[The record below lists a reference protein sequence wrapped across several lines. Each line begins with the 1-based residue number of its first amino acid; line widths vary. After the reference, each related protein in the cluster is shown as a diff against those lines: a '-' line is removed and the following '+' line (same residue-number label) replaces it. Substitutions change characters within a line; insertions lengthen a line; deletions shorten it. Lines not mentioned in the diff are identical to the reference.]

1 MSESTFP
8 LSGDRFLSLLDPKS
22 CGEDLIHNTVR
33 VSELAPDHCVGCAD
47 YHIRSAIQRC
57 FGLAKGIAHDRPH
70 IIQLITKI
78 IADRAASSDA
88 NITIVIPGS
97 ADTGILAT
105 CAHAAAK
112 LGASILDRCRFIVL
126 DRCPTPLLLCRE
138 FAAQHRISLETR
150 QIDLQTTIHH
160 FYADLIVVHS
170 LFRFIHRMNQVELLN
185 MLGDWLVQG
194 GRMIIS
200 TSLRTGGPAEKLTE
214 RRKRTLANQ
223 KFREILA
230 NGSLK
235 MRESAEQIFARLDR
249 SMGDSEGRTGE
260 IHSLAGARALFA
272 QSELLE
278 ISAQSLTWEIELAT
292 GEAIRRDRVLAIL
305 CRQDEPV
312 LDAVGESPLP

>member
-1 MSESTFP
+1 MPKSTFLP
-8 LSGDRFLSLLDPKS
+8 RADRLPSLLDPKS
-22 CGEDLIHNTVR
+22 CGEDLIYNTVR

-47 YHIRSAIQRC
+47 YHIRSATQRC

-70 IIQLITKI
+70 IIQLFTKI
-78 IADRAASSDA
+78 IADKAASSDT
-88 NITIVIPGS
+88 NIAIVIPGS

-112 LGASILDRCRFIVL
+112 LGTSILDRCRFIVL

-150 QIDLQTTIHH
+150 QIDLQTTIHR

-170 LFRFIHRMNQVELLN
+170 LFRFIHRTNQVQLLN
-185 MLGDWLVQG
+185 MLGDWLVPG
-194 GRMIIS
+194 GRIILS
-200 TSLRTGGPAEKLTE
+200 TSLRTGEPAEKLME

-235 MRESAEQIFARLDR
+235 MRESPEQIFARLDR

-260 IHSLAGARALFA
+260 IHSLADARALFA
-272 QSELLE
+272 QSQLRE
-278 ISAQSLTWEIELAT
+278 ILAQSLTWEIELAP
-292 GEAIRRDRVLAIL
+292 GETIRRDRVLAIL
-305 CRQDEPV
+305 CRQDDRSGMAIRE
-312 LDAVGESPLP
+312 APLP